1 MTTAKQELSG
11 AIGSDITSDF
21 ITQSYTK
28 HQAAIIFY
36 SDAALTNVV
45 GKETMSGHV
54 DFAASETGEEYALM
68 SDGRLTLGSSTYARP
83 NAVGSYRY
91 IKATFS
97 NITGAT
103 HFKLIISSFA
113 G

>member
-1 MTTAKQELSG
+1 
-11 AIGSDITSDF
+11 
-21 ITQSYTK
+21 
-28 HQAAIIFY
+28 
-36 SDAALTNVV
+36 
-45 GKETMSGHV
+45 
-54 DFAASETGEEYALM
+54 M